1 MWIVGYIYKIRYGI
15 DQEDLYVSSS
25 NLKYA

>member
-15 DQEDLYVSSS
+15 DLEDLYVSSS